1 MLYKSTFTYLL
12 YFLSS
17 DPIGGGKKWEK
28 KKEKERL
35 KRPENTAGRKR
46 N

>member
-17 DPIGGGKKWEK
+17 DPIGVGKKWEK
-28 KKEKERL
+28 KE
-35 KRPENTAGRKR
+35 RKR
-46 N
+46 KVKAATRKYSR